1 MPYPPTVVSLPP
13 YDYNFCSYTDLSNE
27 EQSAVEII
35 KSVLRSHNLPE
46 EPLIYR
52 YAEKYLTVSADKYSP
67 FARLK
72 LFKSSWYISLSCGD
86 PITKKNFRRFDIE
99 KIEDISLYESEIVA
113 AFLFAYPQ
121 YSVKKEMSIL
131 STIADERV
139 REFFSRIVLHGRAS
153 SFEPNAAEV
162 EFFTAYIDKL
172 EAAGLDWK
180 AVPVD
185 LMTDGAIKVRGG
197 RIKLRKKSTYMLFVK
212 SKNGLATEA
221 KNLTLAEYI
230 ELQRFWIADCT
241 ANKEIY
247 SM

>member
-1 MPYPPTVVSLPP
+1 MPYPPTVVSLSPHD
-13 YDYNFCSYTDLSNE
+13 YDFCAYADLSAE

-35 KSVLRSHNLPE
+35 KSVLRSHNLPD

-52 YAEKYLTVSADKYSP
+52 YAEKYLTVSSDKYNP
-67 FARLK
+67 FVRLK
-72 LFKSSWYISLSCGD
+72 LSKSSWYISLSCGD
-86 PITKKNFRRFDIE
+86 AVTKKKFRRFDIA
-99 KIEDISLYESEIVA
+99 KTEDISLYESEIVS
-113 AFLFAYPQ
+113 AFLFAYPK
-121 YSVKKEMSIL
+121 YAEKKETSLSIAV
-131 STIADERV
+131 ADKRV
-139 REFFSRIVLHGRAS
+139 REFFSRIVLHGRVS

-172 EAAGLDWK
+172 EAEGLNWK

-212 SKNGLATEA
+212 SKSGLATEA

-230 ELQRFWIADCT
+230 ELQRFWIADCA